1 MKNLV
6 FATMTK
12 IHVAII
18 WFCLRSHDCHV
29 TCHLCSSEVSV
40 GLFAVREH
48 LPESNAVTP
57 HIAGMGERTVVYRL
71 RRIPVEEK
79 GRKGRGERGER
90 GERRE
95 RGERGV
101 GERGGR
107 REEREGREER
117 GERGERGEWRREG
130 ESGEEKGEGEKKRK
144 VGGKRGG
151 GEKRTNL
158 AHTSA
163 IYTNIVQNMQQW
175 PELACKSQSS
185 WPTVLLHIQLKVP
198 QFCSTLYTSVDSS
211 IFRGPHAR
219 CPLSRGFTV

>member
-1 MKNLV
+1 M
-6 FATMTK
+6 
-12 IHVAII
+12 
-18 WFCLRSHDCHV
+18 

-79 GRKGRGERGER
+79 GRKGR
-90 GERRE
+90 
-95 RGERGV
+95 
-101 GERGGR
+101 
-107 REEREGREER
+107 EEREEREER

-144 VGGKRGG
+144 VGGKRGR

-158 AHTSA
+158 AHTSG
-163 IYTNIVQNMQQW
+163 I
-175 PELACKSQSS
+175 
-185 WPTVLLHIQLKVP
+185 LHQHYAK
-198 QFCSTLYTSVDSS
+198 
-211 IFRGPHAR
+211 HAAM
-219 CPLSRGFTV
+219 T